1 MPNSPKRV
9 RSSAEKNVN
18 TDQKSVPSD
27 QNSRVTPKPAQAKRK
42 STGVTLPR
50 QTHPITPTEHPPKGK
65 SPKHRT
71 ASSAHPSQAAPTE
84 GFDIVLETSIQDE
97 LSQQSRTEVSYE
109 DILRSVERKTGMTA
123 DDISMIFELGYEHEL
138 GRLIGNEA
146 LKKLK
151 AEHIRSA
158 RSDDR
163 HRFRTALG
171 YRNRE
176 YTGEQ
181 SRDVILANY
190 VHDKKTLIVRLALT
204 ALLALILLPIELS
217 VLFGGA
223 FAHYRETLP
232 FLFPLLGLICV
243 TVAGIFSYKQLAA
256 GLKSFLHF
264 SPTPY
269 SVAALLFP
277 IALLVGCFNLFLT
290 GNSKDLISVNLP
302 TVGALLLTAICDGA
316 RLSSEMR
323 VFRILAADED
333 KTVIEPAEPYKQKLR
348 HGDKIVK
355 IINDDVD
362 QNLYRLRKT
371 ARISGFFRRCND
383 MNSAMRPF
391 GYLLLTVFCLTFLS
405 GFLCAV
411 LGKDFSTV
419 ASAALLTFFFSLPLP
434 AVLIFFY
441 PLCRANRQLTHRN
454 CALVGEESV
463 LEYSEPKTVIFH
475 DGDMYAAKKCT
486 QTTVR
491 EGEDFR
497 RDMRLAGILFRN
509 MNGAL
514 RSTVNETVSDPP
526 VTFVRLGENGTEAVV
541 DNHYHLLA
549 GSAEFLTKS
558 GVRIPKESTDRA
570 CMRDQN
576 VSLMYVAIDGFLKLT
591 YEIEYEISQEFER
604 MVSMLADHNTYTA
617 IRTYDPNLNDAFLQA
632 GRPESSDYVRVIKPV
647 KYEPDEVSAVSD
659 CGVVALGKRFNA
671 TRPLIAASL
680 IQKLRFYAYRVQFLL
695 SVASIIPAVLL
706 ALRHSELL
714 AGVPVLIAL
723 LFQGASI
730 AAAWLATRIY
740 TNLQ

>member
-1 MPNSPKRV
+1 MLETTV
-9 RSSAEKNVN
+9 QDE
-18 TDQKSVPSD
+18 
-27 QNSRVTPKPAQAKRK
+27 PAQHD
-42 STGVTLPR
+42 R
-50 QTHPITPTEHPPKGK
+50 QG
-65 SPKHRT
+65 
-71 ASSAHPSQAAPTE
+71 SSHE
-84 GFDIVLETSIQDE
+84 E
-97 LSQQSRTEVSYE
+97 
-109 DILRSVERKTGMTA
+109 ILHLVERKTGMTA

-138 GRLIGNEA
+138 GRLIGSEA
-146 LKKLK
+146 LKQLK

-158 RSDDR
+158 RPDDK
-163 HRFRTALG
+163 HRFRTAFG

-181 SRDVILANY
+181 SKDVILANY

-204 ALLALILLPIELS
+204 ALLALILLPIELP
-217 VLFGGA
+217 VLFGGV
-223 FAHYRETLP
+223 FAQYREAIP
-232 FLFPLLGLICV
+232 FLFPLLGLACV
-243 TVAGIFSYKQLAA
+243 TVAGIFSHKQLGA

-277 IALLVGCFNLFLT
+277 VSLLVGCLNLFLA
-290 GNSKDLISVNLP
+290 GNGNELISLNLP
-302 TVGALLLTAICDGA
+302 TVGALLLTAVCDGA

-333 KTVIEPAEPYKQKLR
+333 KTVIEPSEPYKQKLR

-371 ARISGFFRRCND
+371 RRISGFFRRCND
-383 MNSAMRPF
+383 TSSATRPF

-411 LGKDFSTV
+411 LGKEFSTV
-419 ASAALLTFFFSLPLP
+419 ISAALLTFFFSLPLP

-463 LEYSEPKTVIFH
+463 LEYNDPKTVIFH
-475 DGDMYAAKKCT
+475 DGDMYTAKKCT
-486 QTTVR
+486 QTMVR

-497 RDMRLAGILFRN
+497 RDMRLAAILFRK

-514 RSTVNETVSDPP
+514 RATVKETVADPP

-541 DNHYHLLA
+541 DNHHHLLA
-549 GSAEFLTKS
+549 GNAEFLTKS
-558 GVRIPKESTDRA
+558 GVRIPKESTDRER
-570 CMRDQN
+570 MRDLN
-576 VSLMYVAIDGFLKLT
+576 VCLMYIAIDGVLKLT
-591 YEIEYEISQEFER
+591 YEIEYAISQEFEQ
-604 MVSMLADHNTYTA
+604 MISVLAEHSTYAA
-617 IRTYDPNLNDAFLQA
+617 IRTYDPNLNDAFLQE
-632 GRPESSDYVRVIKPV
+632 GRPKSAEYVRVIKPV
-647 KYEPDEVSAVSD
+647 KYEQDEVSEVSD
-659 CGVVALGKRFNA
+659 CGAVSLGKRFDT
-671 TRPLIAASL
+671 TRPLVAASR
-680 IQKLRFYAYRVQFLL
+680 IQRLRFYAYRVQFLL
-695 SVASIIPAVLL
+695 SAASVAPAIILS
-706 ALRHSELL
+706 LRQAEFLV
-714 AGVPVLIAL
+714 GVPVLIAL
-723 LFQGASI
+723 LFQGAAI